1 MAHSYTNI
9 LIHYIFSTK
18 NRCKIIKPELEER
31 LLAYMCGIAKQ
42 NNIKVLG
49 IGGVEDHLHLL
60 LSIPKTI
67 SVSKAIQL
75 VKGGSSKWVHDTFSN
90 LTHFGWQEG
99 YAAFSIGVS
108 QVKATV
114 KYIQN
119 QKEHHRKK
127 SFQEEYL
134 AILKK
139 NEIDYDERYI
149 WD

>member
-1 MAHSYTNI
+1 MVLQNGCTKHFQI
-9 LIHYIFSTK
+9 LHT
-18 NRCKIIKPELEER
+18 L
-31 LLAYMCGIAKQ
+31 
-42 NNIKVLG
+42 
-49 IGGVEDHLHLL
+49 
-60 LSIPKTI
+60 
-67 SVSKAIQL
+67 
-75 VKGGSSKWVHDTFSN
+75 
-90 LTHFGWQEG
+90 GWQEG

-114 KYIQN
+114 NYIQD